1 MGASKISRCV
11 QGGLCIHPL
20 TLPAQAEQILQGL
33 NLTFCELTS
42 LLTLHHAEPPPS
54 DPRPRNRKSKGKS
67 TQKSTTVASLPLDR
81 VSEYVSRL
89 LAGEAN
95 VTSGLSLPLTLASY
109 SALLPTLWSLVNN
122 VDGSSGGDVGQE
134 MVGAVVD
141 HAMRIG
147 STSGSKRATVE
158 FVGRLMLV
166 R

>member
-1 MGASKISRCV
+1 MRQPGSA
-11 QGGLCIHPL
+11 
-20 TLPAQAEQILQGL
+20 
-33 NLTFCELTS
+33 
-42 LLTLHHAEPPPS
+42 
-54 DPRPRNRKSKGKS
+54 
-67 TQKSTTVASLPLDR
+67 ASLPLDR

-95 VTSGLSLPLTLASY
+95 PSDGLSRPLTLAAY

-122 VDGSSGGDVGQE
+122 LIGSSDGSVGEEIVQ
-134 MVGAVVD
+134 VIVD

-147 STSGSKRATVE
+147 STAASKRATVE